1 MIDCSIGLPLI
12 LPMYAFVPNYLPMFA
27 FVQTT
32 SKTTSNPTFNVTFQ
46 TTSKNTPKMLSK
58 DLKEKV
64 AVSLLRRHSE
74 NDYFRNRLKR
84 VKRELTF
91 SETNQISMLLF
102 LRMIVLNDCLL
113 RWIAAMDCCE
123 TCDYC
128 DVLLRRL
135 AAKDCMVQ

>member
-1 MIDCSIGLPLI
+1 
-12 LPMYAFVPNYLPMFA
+12 
-27 FVQTT
+27 
-32 SKTTSNPTFNVTFQ
+32 
-46 TTSKNTPKMLSK
+46 MLSK

-113 RWIAAMDCCE
+113 RWIAARLAITAMSCCE
-123 TCDYC
+123 G
-128 DVLLRRL
+128 LLRKTVWCNRSFKVSVGTKVSFRDL
-135 AAKDCMVQ
+135 ALKRYK